1 MGSWFDIRYL
11 REPRGDTASGVGQG
25 IAAIGDS
32 LSKLGEL
39 GHARE
44 KLDADLARQARAE
57 KMEADKFDWLK
68 NMDTKN
74 YGLKEKEL
82 NYDIL
87 KGDRSYGLEK
97 QKLDHTIF
105 KDNRDYNLGV
115 AKLNA
120 ELTEQ
125 GRKRAK
131 EEAEAATKAKAE
143 SEQDATGI
151 AAMRKKFPNATKGL
165 TDDEIKFFVKKNSGL
180 LNSMEQDYFKPTI
193 PVDSA
198 TAASMWD
205 EGVVTQNPNGG
216 FYISPLGK
224 DLIETRN
231 EIETRQMEQLS
242 NPDNRLANIKTLVG
256 GGMSFSD
263 ASARVDKA
271 IEWKKKNP
279 NAKFNSALDS
289 DLDDGA
295 N

>member
-1 MGSWFDIRYL
+1 MAYFDIRYL
-11 REPRGDTASGVGQG
+11 REPSINRGAALGQG
-25 IAAIGDS
+25 VAAIGDS

-87 KGDRSYGLEK
+87 KGDRSYELDK
-97 QKLDHTIF
+97 KKLDHTIF

-125 GRKRAK
+125 GRKRIK
-131 EEAEAATKAKAE
+131 EEADAATKAQQTADNVAYLRKLYPKE
-143 SEQDATGI
+143 SAGY
-151 AAMRKKFPNATKGL
+151 
-165 TDDEIKFFVKKNSGL
+165 TDEELGKWGNNLEKIFKEDKVDIFKKN
-180 LNSMEQDYFKPTI
+180 I
-193 PVDSA
+193 PVDSKFVEQYGDSGHV
-198 TAASMWD
+198 TWD
-205 EGVVTQNPNGG
+205 DKGNYYTDPW
-216 FYISPLGK
+216 
-224 DLIETRN
+224 LIEKVNIDKQR
-231 EIETRQMEQLS
+231 EAYQMEQLS
-242 NPDNRLANIKTLVG
+242 NPDNRQANIKALMNNGVSLT
-256 GGMSFSD
+256 D
-263 ASARVDKA
+263 AKAKVDKA

-279 NAKFNSALDS
+279 SVKFNSSLDS

>member
-1 MGSWFDIRYL
+1 MAYFDIRYL
-11 REPRGDTASGVGQG
+11 REPSINRGAALGHGV
-25 IAAIGDS
+25 AAIGDS

-105 KDNRDYNLGV
+105 KDNRDYSLGV

-125 GRKRAK
+125 GRKRI
-131 EEAEAATKAKAE
+131 EDAEKAKAE
-143 SEQDATGI
+143 REQDSIGI
-151 AAMRKKFPNATKGL
+151 AAMRKKFPNATKGMS
-165 TDDEIKFFVKKNSGL
+165 DDEIKFFVKKNFNS
-180 LNSMEQDYFKPTI
+180 LNDMEQNYFKPTI

-198 TAASMWD
+198 IAASMWD

-224 DLIETRN
+224 DLIKTRN

-279 NAKFNSALDS
+279 SVKFNSSLDS

>member
-1 MGSWFDIRYL
+1 MAYFDIRYL
-11 REPRGDTASGVGQG
+11 REPSINRGAALGQG
-25 IAAIGDS
+25 VAAIGDS

-125 GRKRAK
+125 GRKRI
-131 EEAEAATKAKAE
+131 EDAEKAKAE
-143 SEQDATGI
+143 REQDSIGI
-151 AAMRKKFPNATKGL
+151 AAMRKKFPNATKGMS
-165 TDDEIKFFVKKNSGL
+165 DDEIKFFVKKNFNS
-180 LNSMEQDYFKPTI
+180 LNDMEQNYFKPTI

-198 TAASMWD
+198 IAQTMWD

-224 DLIETRN
+224 DLIKTRN
-231 EIETRQMEQLS
+231 EIETRQMEQLG
-242 NPDNRLANIKTLVG
+242 NPDNRLSNIKTLVG

-279 NAKFNSALDS
+279 NAKFSSALDS
-289 DLDDGA
+289 DMDDGA

>member
-25 IAAIGDS
+25 VAAIGDS

-131 EEAEAATKAKAE
+131 EEAESAAKAQQTADNVAYLRKLYPKE
-143 SEQDATGI
+143 SAGY
-151 AAMRKKFPNATKGL
+151 
-165 TDDEIKFFVKKNSGL
+165 TDEELAKWGNNLEKNFKENKVDIFKKN
-180 LNSMEQDYFKPTI
+180 I
-193 PVDSA
+193 PVDSKFVEQYGDSGHV
-198 TAASMWD
+198 TWD
-205 EGVVTQNPNGG
+205 DKGNYYTDPWLMEKVNIDKQ
-216 FYISPLGK
+216 
-224 DLIETRN
+224 R
-231 EIETRQMEQLS
+231 ETRQMEQLS

-279 NAKFNSALDS
+279 NVKFNSSLDS

>member
-1 MGSWFDIRYL
+1 MAYFDIRYL
-11 REPRGDTASGVGQG
+11 REPSINRGAALGQG
-25 IAAIGDS
+25 VAAIGDS
-32 LSKLGEL
+32 LTKLGEL

-125 GRKRAK
+125 GRKRI
-131 EEAEAATKAKAE
+131 EDAEKAKAE
-143 SEQDATGI
+143 REQDAIGI
-151 AAMRKKFPNATKGL
+151 AAMRKKFPNATKGMS
-165 TDDEIKFFVKKNSGL
+165 DDEIKFFVKKNFNS
-180 LNSMEQDYFKPTI
+180 LNDMEQNYFKPTI

-198 TAASMWD
+198 IAQTMWD

-224 DLIETRN
+224 DLIKTRN
-231 EIETRQMEQLS
+231 EIETRQMEQLG
-242 NPDNRLANIKTLVG
+242 NPDNRLSNIKTLVG

-279 NAKFNSALDS
+279 NAKFNSSLDS
-289 DLDDGA
+289 DMDDGA

>member
-1 MGSWFDIRYL
+1 MAYFDIRYL
-11 REPRGDTASGVGQG
+11 REPSINRGAALGQG

-87 KGDRSYGLEK
+87 KGDRSYELDK
-97 QKLDHTIF
+97 KKLDHTIF

-131 EEAEAATKAKAE
+131 EEAEAAAKAQQTADNVAYLRKLYPKE
-143 SEQDATGI
+143 SAGY
-151 AAMRKKFPNATKGL
+151 
-165 TDDEIKFFVKKNSGL
+165 TDEELGKWGNNLEKIFKEDKVDIFKKN
-180 LNSMEQDYFKPTI
+180 I
-193 PVDSA
+193 PVDSKFVEQYGDSGHV
-198 TAASMWD
+198 TWD
-205 EGVVTQNPNGG
+205 DKGNYYTDPW
-216 FYISPLGK
+216 
-224 DLIETRN
+224 LIEKVNIDKQR
-231 EIETRQMEQLS
+231 EAYQMEQLS
-242 NPDNRLANIKTLVG
+242 NSDNRQANIKALMNNGVSLT
-256 GGMSFSD
+256 D
-263 ASARVDKA
+263 AKAKVDKA

>member
-1 MGSWFDIRYL
+1 MAYFDIRYL
-11 REPRGDTASGVGQG
+11 REPSINRGAALGQG
-25 IAAIGDS
+25 VAAIGDS
-32 LSKLGEL
+32 LVKLGEL

-44 KLDADLARQARAE
+44 KFDSDLARQTRAE

-125 GRKRAK
+125 GRKRI
-131 EEAEAATKAKAE
+131 EDAEKAKAE
-143 SEQDATGI
+143 REQDAIGI
-151 AAMRKKFPNATKGL
+151 AAMRKKFPNATKGMS
-165 TDDEIKFFVKKNSGL
+165 DDEIKFFVKKNFNS
-180 LNSMEQDYFKPTI
+180 LNDMEQNYFKPTI

-198 TAASMWD
+198 IAQTMWD

-224 DLIETRN
+224 DLIKTRN
-231 EIETRQMEQLS
+231 EIETRQMEQLG
-242 NPDNRLANIKTLVG
+242 NPDNRLSNIKTLVG

-279 NAKFNSALDS
+279 NAKFNSSLDS
-289 DLDDGA
+289 DMDDGA

>member
-1 MGSWFDIRYL
+1 MGWYDIRYL
-11 REPRGDTASGVGQG
+11 REPRGDTSVGIGQG
-25 IAAIGDS
+25 VAAIGDS
-32 LSKLGEL
+32 LTKLGEL

-57 KMEADKFDWLK
+57 KMETDKFDWLK

-125 GRKRAK
+125 GRKRI
-131 EEAEAATKAKAE
+131 EDAEKAKAE
-143 SEQDATGI
+143 REQDAIGI
-151 AAMRKKFPNATKGL
+151 AAMRKKFPNATKGMS
-165 TDDEIKFFVKKNSGL
+165 DDEIKFFVKKNFNS
-180 LNSMEQDYFKPTI
+180 LNDMEQNYFKPTI

-198 TAASMWD
+198 IAQTMWD

-224 DLIETRN
+224 DLIKTRN
-231 EIETRQMEQLS
+231 EIETRQMEQLG
-242 NPDNRLANIKTLVG
+242 NPDNRLSNIKTLVG

-279 NAKFNSALDS
+279 NAKFNSSLDS
-289 DLDDGA
+289 DMDDGA

>member
-1 MGSWFDIRYL
+1 MAYFDIRYL
-11 REPRGDTASGVGQG
+11 REPSINRGAALGQG
-25 IAAIGDS
+25 VAAIGDS

-68 NMDTKN
+68 NMDAKN

-120 ELTEQ
+120 EYTEQ

-131 EEAEAATKAKAE
+131 EEAEAAAKAQQTADNVAYLRKLYPKE
-143 SEQDATGI
+143 SAGY
-151 AAMRKKFPNATKGL
+151 
-165 TDDEIKFFVKKNSGL
+165 TDEELAKWGNNLEKNFKEDKVDIFKKN
-180 LNSMEQDYFKPTI
+180 I
-193 PVDSA
+193 PVDSKFVEQYGDSGHV
-198 TAASMWD
+198 TWD
-205 EGVVTQNPNGG
+205 DKGNYYTDPWLMEKVNIDKQR
-216 FYISPLGK
+216 
-224 DLIETRN
+224 EA
-231 EIETRQMEQLS
+231 RQMEQLS

>member
-1 MGSWFDIRYL
+1 MAYFDIRYL
-11 REPRGDTASGVGQG
+11 REPSINRGAALGQG
-25 IAAIGDS
+25 VAAIGDS
-32 LSKLGEL
+32 LVKLGEL
-39 GHARE
+39 GRARE
-44 KLDADLARQARAE
+44 KFDADLARQARAE

-82 NYDIL
+82 SYDIL
-87 KGDRSYGLEK
+87 KGDRSYELDK
-97 QKLDHTIF
+97 KKLDHAIF
-105 KDNRDYNLGV
+105 KDDRDYRLGV

-120 ELTEQ
+120 EYTEQ

-131 EEAEAATKAKAE
+131 EEAEAAAKAKVE
-143 SEQDATGI
+143 SEQDAIGI
-151 AAMRKKFPNATKGL
+151 AAMRKKFPNATKGMS
-165 TDDEIKFFVKKNSGL
+165 DDEIKFFVKKNFNS
-180 LNSMEQDYFKPTI
+180 LNDMEQNYFKPTI

-198 TAASMWD
+198 IAQTMWD

-224 DLIETRN
+224 DLIKTRN
-231 EIETRQMEQLS
+231 EIEARQMEQLG
-242 NPDNRLANIKTLVG
+242 NPDNRKDNIKALINTGVSLT
-256 GGMSFSD
+256 D
-263 ASARVDKA
+263 AEARVDKA

>member
-1 MGSWFDIRYL
+1 MAYFDIRYL
-11 REPRGDTASGVGQG
+11 REPSINRGAALGQG
-25 IAAIGDS
+25 VAAIGDS

-87 KGDRSYGLEK
+87 KGDRSYELDK
-97 QKLDHTIF
+97 KKLDHTIF

-125 GRKRAK
+125 GRKRIK
-131 EEAEAATKAKAE
+131 EEADAAAKAQQTADNVAYLRKLYPKE
-143 SEQDATGI
+143 SAGY
-151 AAMRKKFPNATKGL
+151 
-165 TDDEIKFFVKKNSGL
+165 TDEELAKWGDKLEKHYKENKIDIYKKN
-180 LNSMEQDYFKPTI
+180 I
-193 PVDSA
+193 PVDSKFVEQYGDNGHV
-198 TAASMWD
+198 TWD
-205 EGVVTQNPNGG
+205 DRGNYYADAWLMEKVNIDKQR
-216 FYISPLGK
+216 
-224 DLIETRN
+224 EA
-231 EIETRQMEQLS
+231 RQMDELGDPQ
-242 NPDNRLANIKTLVG
+242 NRRDNIKALMS
-256 GGMSFSD
+256 GGMSLTD
-263 ASARVDKA
+263 AKNKVDGA

-279 NAKFNSALDS
+279 SVKFNSSLDS

>member
-1 MGSWFDIRYL
+1 MAYFDIRYL
-11 REPRGDTASGVGQG
+11 REPSINRGAALGQG
-25 IAAIGDS
+25 VAAIGDS

-105 KDNRDYNLGV
+105 KDNRDYSLGV

-125 GRKRAK
+125 GRKRI
-131 EEAEAATKAKAE
+131 EDAEKAKAE
-143 SEQDATGI
+143 REQDSIGI
-151 AAMRKKFPNATKGL
+151 AAMRKKFPNATKGMS
-165 TDDEIKFFVKKNSGL
+165 DDEIKFFVKKNFNS
-180 LNSMEQDYFKPTI
+180 LNDMEQNYFKPTI

-198 TAASMWD
+198 IAASMWD

-224 DLIETRN
+224 DLIKTRN

-279 NAKFNSALDS
+279 SVKFNSSLDS

>member
-131 EEAEAATKAKAE
+131 EEAESAAKAQQTADNVAYLRKLYPKE
-143 SEQDATGI
+143 SAGY
-151 AAMRKKFPNATKGL
+151 
-165 TDDEIKFFVKKNSGL
+165 TDEELAKWGNNLEKNFKEDKVDIFKKN
-180 LNSMEQDYFKPTI
+180 I
-193 PVDSA
+193 PVDSKFVEQYGDSGHV
-198 TAASMWD
+198 TWD
-205 EGVVTQNPNGG
+205 DKGNYYTDPWLMEKVNIDKQR
-216 FYISPLGK
+216 
-224 DLIETRN
+224 EA
-231 EIETRQMEQLS
+231 RQMEQLS

>member
-1 MGSWFDIRYL
+1 MAYFDIRYL
-11 REPRGDTASGVGQG
+11 REPSINRGAALGQG
-25 IAAIGDS
+25 VAAIGDS
-32 LSKLGEL
+32 LVKLGEL

-44 KLDADLARQARAE
+44 KFDSDLARQARAE

-125 GRKRAK
+125 GRKRI
-131 EEAEAATKAKAE
+131 EDAEKAKAE
-143 SEQDATGI
+143 REQDAIGI
-151 AAMRKKFPNATKGL
+151 AAMRKKFPNATKGMS
-165 TDDEIKFFVKKNSGL
+165 DDEIKFFVKKNFNS
-180 LNSMEQDYFKPTI
+180 LNDMEQNYFKPTI

-198 TAASMWD
+198 IAQTMWD

-224 DLIETRN
+224 DLIKTRN
-231 EIETRQMEQLS
+231 EIETRQMEQLG
-242 NPDNRLANIKTLVG
+242 NPDNRLSNIKTLVG

-279 NAKFNSALDS
+279 NAKFNSSLDS
-289 DLDDGA
+289 DMDDGA

>member
-1 MGSWFDIRYL
+1 MAYFDIRYL
-11 REPRGDTASGVGQG
+11 REPSINRGAALGQG
-25 IAAIGDS
+25 VAAIGDS

-105 KDNRDYNLGV
+105 KDNRDYSLGV

-125 GRKRAK
+125 GRKRI
-131 EEAEAATKAKAE
+131 EDVEKAKAE
-143 SEQDATGI
+143 REQYSIGI
-151 AAMRKKFPNATKGL
+151 AAMRKKFPNATKGMS
-165 TDDEIKFFVKKNSGL
+165 DDEIKFFVKKNFNS
-180 LNSMEQDYFKPTI
+180 LNDMEQNYFKPTI

-198 TAASMWD
+198 IAASMWD

-224 DLIETRN
+224 DLIKTRN

-279 NAKFNSALDS
+279 SVKFNSSLDS